1 MIPLPRGGH
10 LLALGLSLSCLSCE
24 APTRLGLP
32 TMVNVIARLE
42 DGDYASLLVGLDAP
56 RSRPALRV
64 SRGLVSYDGRQL
76 LELEPRDA
84 AVDAPGELVVSDLLR
99 NAAFTVQVDGHEPD
113 AALDVVHLQE
123 RSVMLRVGAGTDHTQ
138 WYEVGVFTGELQE
151 LQEAHATRRFE
162 RYGPQ
167 RGFAVYM
174 AEDRVMLALPREEQG
189 DDMVLLDGVDGVV
202 SVNWIAEE
210 YFPSSG
216 LDVLERRFKMA
227 GSVVAMAKPAIPD
240 GDLREWSGDEALSV
254 GTAAHVAGGLVAWS
268 GPRDA
273 SFALA
278 ARLAPH
284 ELCAAVRVRDD
295 HILPG
300 EDALIVVT
308 DLQRWEL
315 PVPELAGVVE
325 RDGLRA
331 AFTDQASFGFGLEL
345 CLDPSVWTSHDGQ
358 VPFRVIFRDKDP
370 DLEPSYL
377 ASAPEV
383 PWPTLAG
390 VRLPRRGREGALPR
404 R

>member
-1 MIPLPRGGH
+1 MPSGG
-10 LLALGLSLSCLSCE
+10 LLLTLALGLCCLSCE

-56 RSRPALRV
+56 RSRPGLRV
-64 SRGLVSYDGRQL
+64 SKGLVSYDGRQL
-76 LELEPRDA
+76 LELEPHDA
-84 AVDAPGELVVSDLLR
+84 EVGGMAELVVTDLLR
-99 NAAFTVQVDGHEPD
+99 NAAFTVQVESSGPSDP
-113 AALDVVHLQE
+113 LDVVHLRE
-123 RSVMLRVGAGTDHTQ
+123 RSVLLRTGEGDDAPR
-138 WYEVGVFTGELQE
+138 WFEVGLFTGELE
-151 LQEAHATRRFE
+151 EIEDAHATRRFE
-162 RYGPQ
+162 RYGPE

-174 AEDRVMLALPREEQG
+174 AADHVMLALPREEQG
-189 DDMVLLDGVDGVV
+189 EDMVLLDGVEGVV

-210 YFPSSG
+210 YFPGSG

-227 GSVVAMAKPAIPD
+227 GSVVAMAKPATPD

-254 GTAAHVAGGLVAWS
+254 GSAAHVAGGLVAWS

-308 DLQRWEL
+308 ESHRWEL

-331 AFTDQASFGFGLEL
+331 VFTDQASFGFGLEL
-345 CLDPSVWTSHDGQ
+345 CLDPSTWSSHDGQ
-358 VPFRVIFRDKDP
+358 VAFRVIFRDKDP
-370 DLEPSYL
+370 GLEPSFL
-377 ASAPEV
+377 ASAPDV
-383 PWPTLAG
+383 PWPALAG

-404 R
+404 RE